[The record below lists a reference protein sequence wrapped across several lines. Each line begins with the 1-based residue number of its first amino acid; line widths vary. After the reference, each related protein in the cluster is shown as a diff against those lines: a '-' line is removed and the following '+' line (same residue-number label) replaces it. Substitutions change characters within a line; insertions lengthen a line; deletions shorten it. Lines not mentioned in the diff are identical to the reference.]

1 MRFTERTEAGKGS
14 RPRKVDMATYSDNH
28 DFIFGKTKTN
38 PVVVAVSDDDL
49 DEPLDPT
56 KACSLSDDECES
68 CQ

>member
-1 MRFTERTEAGKGS
+1 MRFSERTEAGKGS

-28 DFIFGKTKTN
+28 DFIFGKTKTKI
-38 PVVVAVSDDDL
+38 SDDDL